1 MEWSGKTWKLP
12 EKIVV
17 QLLTYL
23 TDNAIIKAYRRAPVA
38 IFTGFRNK
46 SKNMLTRDRRYDI
59 LSKLPLRQMVN
70 NFKGI

>member
-12 EKIVV
+12 KKIVV

-23 TDNAIIKAYRRAPVA
+23 TDNA

-70 NFKGI
+70 NFKEI